1 VKKDG
6 RWTSASW
13 AGEWG
18 SAQLVTTHHQEGKDR
33 GPGRKESTAR
43 KKTASPFPFPAEN
56 NFSIYRIS
64 RTLISRFRY
73 NNLKK
78 TEEFRKDTLYMQ
90 ENVTRQHGCNKQVVY
105 LCLYLLLIWKIKI
118 FDSTKYDIFV
128 LK

>member
-18 SAQLVTTHHQEGKDR
+18 SAQLVTTHQEGKDR
-33 GPGRKESTAR
+33 AQAEKNPPHE
-43 KKTASPFPFPAEN
+43 KKG
-56 NFSIYRIS
+56 FSISFS
-64 RTLISRFRY
+64 RREQLFYLQDFQNSDFKVQIQQ
-73 NNLKK
+73 LKK

-90 ENVTRQHGCNKQVVY
+90 ENITRQHGCNKQVVY

-118 FDSTKYDIFV
+118 FDSTKYDIFI